1 MTNSYF
7 SEIQTWRVPE
17 MAIADTLE
25 EMAIDGREGNEGI
38 VLFLGH
44 DEGVVAEVTH
54 LVKLRGPGIEKYP
67 WRINIDAALLNDV
80 TDVAIENRV
89 RLIGQV
95 HSHGPGYG
103 LDLSPTDKAYGIRT
117 PYYLSLVAPDYAL
130 SAAPLQSWGV
140 HVFMEQQGWQRLSV
154 SEAQS
159 RLQLVPGKRASVIT
173 VGGEDG
179 FQTSL

>member
-7 SEIQTWRVPE
+7 SQIETWEIPE
-17 MAIADTLE
+17 TAIADTLE
-25 EMAIDGREGNEGI
+25 EMAIDGRDGNEGV
-38 VLFLGH
+38 VLFLGR
-44 DEGVVAEVTH
+44 DRGAVAEVTH

-67 WRINIDAALLNDV
+67 WRINIDAALINDV
-80 TDVAIENRV
+80 TDVAIENKV

-130 SAAPLQSWGV
+130 SAAPLQKWGV
-140 HVFMEQQGWQRLSV
+140 HVFMEKQGWIRLRAP
-154 SEAQS
+154 EADR
-159 RLQLVPGKRASVIT
+159 RLQSVPNSHAAVIT
-173 VGGEDG
+173 VGDEDG
-179 FQTSL
+179 L